1 PTSIPGAAPAAGTHS
16 AATAARAA
24 AVPPSLLNTGRRA
37 SPALDPAAQALFE
50 VDLGLPAEQLPRP
63 RDVGAAHLRIVLR
76 QRLEDDLA
84 RGAGDA
90 DAGLGELEHR
100 QLVDGVAD
108 IDRQMLARL
117 GEQDEPADRVL
128 DVTER
133 P

>member
-1 PTSIPGAAPAAGTHS
+1 PAAGAHS
-16 AATAARAA
+16 AATAASTAA
-24 AVPPSLLNTGRRA
+24 IPPMRLRTSCDRLPG
-37 SPALDPAAQALFE
+37 LDPAAEPVLE
-50 VDLGLPAEQLPRP
+50 VDLGLPAEQLARP
-63 RDVGAAHLRIVLR
+63 GDVGAAHLRIVLR